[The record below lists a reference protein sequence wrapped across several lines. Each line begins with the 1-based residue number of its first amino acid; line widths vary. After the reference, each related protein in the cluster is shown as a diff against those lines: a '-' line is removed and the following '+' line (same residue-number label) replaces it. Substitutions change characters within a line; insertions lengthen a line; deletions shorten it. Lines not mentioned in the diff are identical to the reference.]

1 MLEGLRRT
9 DDPGLERR
17 LLGVSNAIDRPVYP
31 RCLMARLCVGEAAV
45 VALLSV
51 LLWLV
56 LVALP

>member
-17 LLGVSNAIDRPVYP
+17 LLGASNAIDWPRPASRP
-31 RCLMARLCVGEAAV
+31 RLCVGEAAV

-56 LVALP
+56 LLALP

>member
-17 LLGVSNAIDRPVYP
+17 LLGASNAIERPRP
-31 RCLMARLCVGEAAV
+31 ASRPRLCVGEAAV
-45 VALLSV
+45 VALFSL

>member
-1 MLEGLRRT
+1 MILDGMRHH

-17 LLGVSNAIDRPVYP
+17 LLGASNAIERPLP
-31 RCLMARLCVGEAAV
+31 AFRPRLCVGEAAV
-45 VALLSV
+45 VALFSL

>member
-1 MLEGLRRT
+1 MILDGMRHH

-17 LLGVSNAIDRPVYP
+17 LLGASNAIERPRP
-31 RCLMARLCVGEAAV
+31 ASRPRLCVGEAVV

-51 LLWLV
+51 LLWLA

>member
-17 LLGVSNAIDRPVYP
+17 LLGASNAIERPRPASRPLYQ
-31 RCLMARLCVGEAAV
+31 RYGEAAV